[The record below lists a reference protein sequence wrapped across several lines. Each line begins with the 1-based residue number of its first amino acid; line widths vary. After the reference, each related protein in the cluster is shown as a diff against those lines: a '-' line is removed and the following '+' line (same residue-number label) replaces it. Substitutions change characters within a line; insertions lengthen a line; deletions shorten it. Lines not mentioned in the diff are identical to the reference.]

1 MVIKKSFKLFPLI
14 LCLLL
19 TGCHAPPTEKSKLVT
34 EISVEV
40 RQGTELLRRRYTDP
54 QKMEVILSYLRAMEG
69 RDHSC
74 SDPERYAGPRYR
86 IELRYS
92 DGSTG
97 YVFQHADRFLSRD
110 FHPWQEINTAHG
122 AFLLPL
128 IKNMAND

>member
-1 MVIKKSFKLFPLI
+1 MKNLLKIFPFI

-19 TGCHAPPTEKSKLVT
+19 TGCHTPSTEKSKLVT

-40 RQGTELLRRRYTDP
+40 RQGTDILRRRYTDP
-54 QKMEVILSYLRAMEG
+54 QKMEVILSYLRGMEG
-69 RDHSC
+69 HDHSC
-74 SDPERYAGPRYR
+74 SAPERYAGPRCR
-86 IELRYS
+86 MELHYS

-110 FHPWQEINTAHG
+110 FQPWQELNTAHA

-128 IKNMAND
+128 IKNMASD